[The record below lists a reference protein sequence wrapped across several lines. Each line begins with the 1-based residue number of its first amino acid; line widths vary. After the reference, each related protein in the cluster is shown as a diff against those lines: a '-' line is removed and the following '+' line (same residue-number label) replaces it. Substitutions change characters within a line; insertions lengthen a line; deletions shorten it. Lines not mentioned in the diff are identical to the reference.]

1 MTFELR
7 AVGRSKLSDAIV
19 DQILEGIRS
28 GAFGPGTVLPP
39 ERTLAEMFGVSRGSV
54 REAIRSLEYAGILN
68 VRTGSGTF
76 VAEAGASK
84 AAALRARA
92 ALVGEHSP
100 LDLVVARRAIEPVCA
115 GLAASNR
122 SVADLDNLRS
132 LIDQQ
137 VALLQEGEETAEVDL
152 AFHVAVASA
161 CHNPVLLML
170 YDRIA
175 EIMRQDMWLELRRR
189 SRAMP
194 GTAEMY
200 LDQHRATLSAIERGD
215 SAAASRSVD
224 AHMHTVEE
232 RLVAEVESR
241 P

>member
-7 AVGRSKLSDAIV
+7 AVGRSKVSDEIV
-19 DQILEGIRS
+19 GQILEGIRS

-39 ERTLAEMFGVSRGSV
+39 ERSLAERFGVSRGSV
-54 REAIRSLEYAGILN
+54 REAIRSLEYAGVLD

-76 VAEAGASK
+76 VAEAGATK

-115 GLAASNR
+115 GLAAANR
-122 SVADLDNLRS
+122 SAADLGNLRR
-132 LIDQQ
+132 LVDEQTE
-137 VALLQEGEETAEVDL
+137 LLRRGQETAEVDL
-152 AFHVAVASA
+152 RFHVAVATA
-161 CHNPVLLML
+161 CHNPVLAML

-175 EIMRQDMWLELRRR
+175 EIMRQDIWLDLRRR
-189 SRAMP
+189 SRALP
-194 GTAEMY
+194 GTPQLY
-200 LDQHRATLSAIERGD
+200 LGQHRATLEAIERGD
-215 SAAASRSVD
+215 SDAASRAVN
-224 AHMHTVEE
+224 AHIHTVEE
-232 RLVAEVESR
+232 RLEAEVESR

>member
-7 AVGRSKLSDAIV
+7 TVGRSKVSDGIV
-19 DQILEGIRS
+19 EQILEGIRS

-39 ERTLAEMFGVSRGSV
+39 ERSLAERFGVSRGSV
-54 REAIRSLEYAGILN
+54 REAIRSLEYAGVLD

-76 VAEAGASK
+76 VVEAGATK

-115 GLAASNR
+115 GLAATNR
-122 SVADLDNLRS
+122 SLADLDTLRR
-132 LIDQQ
+132 L
-137 VALLQEGEETAEVDL
+137 VAEQTELLSRGEETAGVDL
-152 AFHVAVASA
+152 RFHVAVATA
-161 CHNPVLLML
+161 CHNPVLAML

-175 EIMRQDMWLELRRR
+175 EIMRQDIWLDLRRR
-189 SRAMP
+189 SRALA
-194 GTAEMY
+194 GTPQLY
-200 LDQHRATLSAIERGD
+200 LDQHRATLEAIERGD

-232 RLVAEVESR
+232 RLEAEVESR

>member
-7 AVGRSKLSDAIV
+7 AVGRSKLSDGIV

-122 SVADLDNLRS
+122 SVADLDSLRS

-137 VALLQEGEETAEVDL
+137 AVLLQQGEETAEVDL
-152 AFHVAVASA
+152 SFHVAVASA

-175 EIMRQDMWLELRRR
+175 EIMRQDIWLDLRRR